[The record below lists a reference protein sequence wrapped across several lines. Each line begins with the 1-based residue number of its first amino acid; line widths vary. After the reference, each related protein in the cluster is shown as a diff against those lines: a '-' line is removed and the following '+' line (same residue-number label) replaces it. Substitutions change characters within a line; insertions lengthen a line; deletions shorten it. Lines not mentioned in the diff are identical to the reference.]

1 LSSLC
6 EVCGV
11 KDSRFV
17 CSSCGRRVC
26 EDCVDLDAWICA
38 RCSRQA
44 RRKEELE
51 ATPIGVRVASL
62 PHILLLIGLVTVALG
77 TAILFVAV
85 VLAGGGISA
94 GGVVFVGPIPIIF
107 GSGGDPALIA
117 LVSLLAVAAMLAV
130 VYFLYL
136 RRP

>member
-1 LSSLC
+1 MC
-6 EVCGV
+6 T
-11 KDSRFV
+11 
-17 CSSCGRRVC
+17 
-26 EDCVDLDAWICA
+26 
-38 RCSRQA
+38 RCSRQT

-51 ATPIGVRVASL
+51 AAPVGIRIASL
-62 PHILLLIGLVTVALG
+62 PQILLLIGLVTVALG
-77 TAILFVAV
+77 IAIRFAAV
-85 VLAGGGISA
+85 VLAGGRISA

-117 LVSLLAVAAMLAV
+117 LVSFLAMAAMLAV

>member
-1 LSSLC
+1 MC
-6 EVCGV
+6 T
-11 KDSRFV
+11 
-17 CSSCGRRVC
+17 
-26 EDCVDLDAWICA
+26 
-38 RCSRQA
+38 RCSRQY

-51 ATPIGVRVASL
+51 AAPVGLSVASL
-62 PHILLLIGLVTVALG
+62 PQILLLIGLVTAALG
-77 TAILFVAV
+77 TAFLFVAV

-117 LVSLLAVAAMLAV
+117 LVSLLAMAAMLAV